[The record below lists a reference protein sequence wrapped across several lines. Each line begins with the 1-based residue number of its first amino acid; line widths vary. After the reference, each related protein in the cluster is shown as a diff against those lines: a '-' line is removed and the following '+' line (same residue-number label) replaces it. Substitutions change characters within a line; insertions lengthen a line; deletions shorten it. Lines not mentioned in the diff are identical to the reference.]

1 MDDVYAGSARAH
13 PVEDRRRIVS
23 RAVVDDEHLALKVA
37 FLRKDRIDRR
47 QYIIYGTLLKTVTMK
62 ETPFIGDISCSPNG
76 VSLALRAYLALGFA
90 PLCVASGKFLALAG
104 ISPV

>member
-23 RAVVDDEHLALKVA
+23 RAVVDDEHLGLKVA

-62 ETPFIGDISCSPNG
+62 ETPVIADLYRAGQMVSASHFVRISHWILRHCVSPAAN
-76 VSLALRAYLALGFA
+76 SWR
-90 PLCVASGKFLALAG
+90 
-104 ISPV
+104 

>member
-1 MDDVYAGSARAH
+1 MYAGSARAH

-62 ETPFIGDISCSPNG
+62 ETPVIADLYRAGQMVSASHFVRISHW
-76 VSLALRAYLALGFA
+76 VLRH
-90 PLCVASGKFLALAG
+90 CVLPAANSWR
-104 ISPV
+104 